1 MLASGPATHAVT
13 SGAALAR
20 LSVSFAITVKLR
32 QATNEAVQ
40 QREDSLPLRHD
51 HHRSRI
57 TRRTNGRSF
66 GATRLSD
73 IVDEKDRS
81 ETASTFTETGGLDHL
96 CPALD
101 AVGFFTKDD

>member
-1 MLASGPATHAVT
+1 MLASGAATPAVT

-32 QATNEAVQ
+32 EATNEAVQ
-40 QREDSLPLRHD
+40 REKIHYPCGMV
-51 HHRSRI
+51 I
-57 TRRTNGRSF
+57 
-66 GATRLSD
+66 
-73 IVDEKDRS
+73 IDRVLLDVGTGEVL

-101 AVGFFTKDD
+101 AARFFH